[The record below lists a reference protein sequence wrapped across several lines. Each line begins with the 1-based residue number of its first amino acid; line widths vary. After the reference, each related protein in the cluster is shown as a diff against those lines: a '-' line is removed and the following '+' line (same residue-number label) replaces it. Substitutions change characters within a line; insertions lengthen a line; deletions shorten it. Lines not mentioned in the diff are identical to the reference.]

1 MSFLA
6 PFALT
11 LFALSVPLVL
21 LYFLKVRRRERTVS
35 SLLLWP
41 TSLRDREAST
51 FFQRLHRDPL
61 LLLQLL
67 ALLALALALARPVA
81 TVMGQGARKVVVVLD
96 TSASMKARDVSP
108 SRFEAARAGAAAL
121 VRGLGEGAEVMVIE
135 AGVQPKVTAALARDR
150 ERALAAIRAAQARDL
165 PTRIQEAVRTAR
177 ALVAAEPRAEIH
189 VFTDGAFTLPQSPD
203 VADPRVRW
211 VGVGRHGQNVAIT
224 SLSIRKNYYGAF
236 DYQAFVSL
244 VNYSVEPQTF
254 GFRLELDGKSI
265 AEKEVTLEPSVRRSM
280 VLPFSHS
287 GGGTVTARL
296 RIDDDLAV
304 DNTAYAVLPPPRK
317 IAVLLVSAG
326 NLFLEKVLRT
336 DPQVSLEVRTPDQ
349 YQGGMGDADVVVLD
363 SVTPPRAGPGRFIF
377 VNAVPPDVPL
387 EVLGR
392 LERPTI
398 MDWDR
403 AHPVMRHVEFAK
415 VTIEDAMRIRP
426 LAAGRSVVEAVGG
439 SLIYALEEPDRKA
452 LFIGFDLFKT
462 DFPLRIAFPLVLSN
476 TLRWLHPAGL
486 DQSSFQ
492 FAAGQPILLPAPHG
506 VTTVTVTTPS
516 GRAVQGRVTRGMVS
530 FTETDETGIY
540 TLSTSRGETRVAVN
554 LADADES
561 NLVPHPLPA
570 ASGHGPAAAPVPD
583 YLAQLDG
590 NVRGLKIGLPREYFE
605 NLTGETAS
613 LIARAVD
620 RLDPEKHLPLH
631 SAKSRAQSRF

>member
-96 TSASMKARDVSP
+96 TSASMQARDVSP

-211 VGVGRHGQNVAIT
+211 RSEEHT
-224 SLSIRKNYYGAF
+224 S
-236 DYQAFVSL
+236 
-244 VNYSVEPQTF
+244 
-254 GFRLELDGKSI
+254 EL
-265 AEKEVTLEPSVRRSM
+265 
-280 VLPFSHS
+280 
-287 GGGTVTARL
+287 
-296 RIDDDLAV
+296 
-304 DNTAYAVLPPPRK
+304 
-317 IAVLLVSAG
+317 
-326 NLFLEKVLRT
+326 
-336 DPQVSLEVRTPDQ
+336 
-349 YQGGMGDADVVVLD
+349 
-363 SVTPPRAGPGRFIF
+363 
-377 VNAVPPDVPL
+377 
-387 EVLGR
+387 
-392 LERPTI
+392 
-398 MDWDR
+398 
-403 AHPVMRHVEFAK
+403 
-415 VTIEDAMRIRP
+415 
-426 LAAGRSVVEAVGG
+426 
-439 SLIYALEEPDRKA
+439 
-452 LFIGFDLFKT
+452 
-462 DFPLRIAFPLVLSN
+462 
-476 TLRWLHPAGL
+476 
-486 DQSSFQ
+486 QSQ
-492 FAAGQPILLPAPHG
+492 
-506 VTTVTVTTPS
+506 
-516 GRAVQGRVTRGMVS
+516 
-530 FTETDETGIY
+530 
-540 TLSTSRGETRVAVN
+540 
-554 LADADES
+554 S
-561 NLVPHPLPA
+561 NLVC
-570 ASGHGPAAAPVPD
+570 
-583 YLAQLDG
+583 
-590 NVRGLKIGLPREYFE
+590 
-605 NLTGETAS
+605 
-613 LIARAVD
+613 
-620 RLDPEKHLPLH
+620 RLLLEKKNDKTTEQALE
-631 SAKSRAQSRF
+631 QVT